1 MSNLVGTYDHTLV
14 NMAVEGVELSD
25 FLGDITITKE
35 GDEWEV
41 TEGSNGCIERSRMV
55 RRLYTVTVP
64 FMQTSPQLAKLEALR
79 IADEETKAGPY
90 LFSFVDL
97 NGPFSI
103 LGQCWIHSMGT
114 VTRGRAA
121 TARTVTLRVKG
132 EAVFEG

>member
-14 NMAVEGVELSD
+14 NISVEGVELSD
-25 FLGDITITKE
+25 FVGDVVITKE

-41 TEGSNGCIERSRMV
+41 TEGSNGCVERSRMV
-55 RRLYTVTVP
+55 RKLYKVTLP
-64 FMQTSPQLAKLEALR
+64 FMQTSPQLAKLETLR
-79 IADEETKAGPY
+79 IADETTKAGPY
-90 LFSFVDL
+90 VFAFVDL

-103 LGQCWIHSMGT
+103 LGQCWIHRMGDA
-114 VTRGRAA
+114 TRGRAA